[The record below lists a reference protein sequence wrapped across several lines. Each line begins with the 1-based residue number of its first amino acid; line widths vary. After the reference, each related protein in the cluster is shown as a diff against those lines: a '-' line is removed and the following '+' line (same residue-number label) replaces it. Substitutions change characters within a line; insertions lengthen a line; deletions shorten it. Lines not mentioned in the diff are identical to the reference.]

1 MAHEITSTDNLF
13 SVRQATWH
21 GLGAILPEHPTREEA
36 QALAHPWEPV
46 TAPLYSAEPYIDD
59 LGNPATRYVEVDSH
73 KAIHRTDNGATLG
86 VVGKGYQPITNN
98 EMWDIAEAVQG
109 SGVDV
114 RYETAGSLRGGSKT
128 WVLLRLEEPLRIG
141 GDPRGDTIPYYA
153 LQNAHDGSG
162 AFRGQAVMT
171 RIVCANT
178 AQVADLDA
186 RQRGTEF
193 SFRHSKNVGERIEQA
208 REALAGWRSSLDN
221 WVALN
226 EHLIEIRMSDAEIVE
241 FLDRWMPEPDPS
253 YASER
258 VRSNVADARGEFL
271 GSLRSV
277 TNEGTENTAYGVL
290 NAAVE
295 YAEHL
300 RFAQTQETRFRR
312 SYLKRNKIVEHAAA
326 LLTA

>member
-1 MAHEITSTDNLF
+1 MAHEITSSDNLF
-13 SVRQATWH
+13 SVRERTWH
-21 GLGAILPEHPTREEA
+21 GLGVILPEHPSREEA
-36 QALAHPWEPV
+36 QALAHPWEPIE
-46 TAPLYSAEPYIDD
+46 TPLYVAEPRIVD
-59 LGNPATRYVEVDSH
+59 GEPITEYVPVKTH
-73 KAIHRTDNGATLG
+73 KGIARDDNGETLG
-86 VVGKGYQPITNN
+86 VVGSGYEPVTND

-114 RYETAGSLRGGSKT
+114 RYETAGTLKGGQKT
-128 WVLLRLEEPLRIG
+128 WILLRLDEPIQLAN
-141 GDPRGDTIPYYA
+141 DPRGATLPYYA

-178 AQVADLDA
+178 SQAADLDA

-193 SFRHSKNVGERIEQA
+193 SFRHSKNVGDRIEQA
-208 REALAGWRSSLDN
+208 REALTGWREALDN
-221 WVALN
+221 WVSLS
-226 EHLIEIRMSDAEIVE
+226 EHLLQIEMSEDDVRA

-258 VRSNVADARGEFL
+258 VRANVAEARGEFY
-271 GSLRSV
+271 GSLRSI
-277 TNEGTENTAYGVL
+277 TCEGIDSTAYGVL
-290 NAAVE
+290 QASVE

-312 SYLKRNKIVEHAAA
+312 SYLKRNKIVEHASK
-326 LLTA
+326 LLVP

>member
-21 GLGAILPEHPTREEA
+21 GLGAILPDHPTREEA

-46 TAPLYSAEPYIDD
+46 KMPLYSAEPHIDSNGD
-59 LGNPATRYVEVDSH
+59 LTTRYVEVESH
-73 KAIHRTDNGATLG
+73 KAIHRDDNGDTLG
-86 VVGKGYQPITNN
+86 VVGKGYQPITND

-114 RYETAGSLRGGSKT
+114 RYETAGSLRGGAKT
-128 WVLLRLEEPLRIG
+128 WVLLRLDEPLKIE
-141 GDPRGDTIPYYA
+141 GDPRGETIPYYA

-186 RQRGTEF
+186 KQRGTEF

-221 WVALN
+221 WVALS
-226 EHLIEIRMSDAEIVE
+226 EHLIEIRMNDDEILA
-241 FLDRWMPEPDPS
+241 FLDRWMPEPDAS

-258 VRSNVADARGEFL
+258 VRSNVADARREFF
-271 GSLRSV
+271 GSLHSV

-312 SYLKRNKIVEHAAA
+312 SYLKRNKIVEHAAE

>member
-13 SVRQATWH
+13 SVRERTWH

-36 QALAHPWEPV
+36 QALAHPWEPITV
-46 TAPLYSAEPYIDD
+46 PLYSAEPRIVD
-59 LGNPATRYVEVDSH
+59 GEPTVEYVPVESH
-73 KAIHRTDNGATLG
+73 KAIARDDSGETLG
-86 VVGKGYQPITNN
+86 VVGKGYEPITND

-114 RYETAGSLRGGSKT
+114 RYETAGSLKGGQKT
-128 WVLLRLEEPLRIG
+128 RILLRLDEPLRID
-141 GDPRGDTIPYYA
+141 GDPRGDTVPYYA

-178 AQVADLDA
+178 SQAADLDA
-186 RQRGTEF
+186 KQRGTEF
-193 SFRHSKNVGERIEQA
+193 AFRHSKNVGERIEQA
-208 REALAGWRSSLDN
+208 REALTGWRTALDN
-221 WVALN
+221 WVALS
-226 EHLIEIRMSDAEIVE
+226 EHMLQQKMNDDEIAE

-258 VRSNVADARGEFL
+258 VRANVAQARSEWY

-277 TNEGTENTAYGVL
+277 TCEGIDATAYGVL
-290 NAAVE
+290 QASVE